1 MLRKVLI
8 LACLALAGTA
18 AAQLA
23 DERVVA
29 DDLELVVLKREVLSI
44 DARNG
49 GQLAADLEIDEQV
62 LFTRAR
68 GRVGVVLTDRRALA
82 VTTTSGS
89 WAQKRWRR
97 GERLPEKPLLGARVA
112 LLTTRLRVIG
122 FDGGSGNLVESGL
135 GPNESLVDAVVGENV
150 AVAVTD
156 RRVLGLSP
164 FRGGFFEA
172 RLQLNERY
180 EGTHAVAN
188 SATVRTS
195 RRLLIF
201 RAPTASWERRQ
212 LDLR

>member
-1 MLRKVLI
+1 MLRKALI
-8 LACLALAGTA
+8 FACLALAGTA

-29 DDLELVVLKREVLSI
+29 DDLELVVLKREILSI
-44 DARNG
+44 DARGG
-49 GQLAADLEIDEQV
+49 GQLAADLEIKEQV
-62 LFTRAR
+62 VFTRVR
-68 GRVGVVLTDRRALA
+68 GRVGIALTDRRALA
-82 VTTTSGS
+82 VATTSGS
-89 WAQKRWRR
+89 WAEKRWRR
-97 GERLPEKPLLGARVA
+97 GERVPENPLLGARVA

-122 FDGGSGNLVESGL
+122 FDGGSGNLVESTL
-135 GPNESLVDAVVGENV
+135 GPNESLVDAVVGDNL

-172 RLQLNERY
+172 KLQLNERY
-180 EGTHAVAN
+180 EGTDAVAN
-188 SATVRTS
+188 TATVRTS

-201 RAPTASWERRQ
+201 RAPTGTWEERR